1 MPKVVAIHS
10 YRGGTGKSSFTANI
24 ATAIAAQGKRVG
36 VVDIDLPSPGIHN
49 IFNLEVENLKNT
61 LNAYLWGSCS
71 IEQTAYDVTNNI
83 GLRGEGRV
91 FLVPSSTR
99 PDDIARVIKEG
110 YKVSL
115 LHDGFRK
122 LVKTLN
128 LDYLFID
135 THPGLSKDTF
145 LSIAISHFVILI
157 LRPDKQ
163 DYQGTAVTVDVARR
177 LKVRKMVLAVNKA
190 LTTISFKNLREKI
203 EQVYDLPVAGIF
215 PLSVDMAKL
224 ASEGVFI
231 LSNPDHPISEE
242 FKKVA
247 QQIMD

>member
-10 YRGGTGKSSFTANI
+10 YRGGTGKSSFTANL

-36 VVDIDLPSPGIHN
+36 IVDIDLPSPGIHN
-49 IFNLEVENLKNT
+49 ILNLEVENLKNT
-61 LNAYLWGSCS
+61 LNTYLWGNCP

-83 GLRGEGRV
+83 GLKGEGRV

-122 LVKTLN
+122 LVKTLK

-145 LSIAISHFVILI
+145 LSIAISHYVILI

-231 LSNPDHPISEE
+231 ISNPDHPITEE

>member
-10 YRGGTGKSSFTANI
+10 YRGGTGKSSFTANLV
-24 ATAIAAQGKRVG
+24 TAIASQGKRVG
-36 VVDIDLPSPGIHN
+36 IVDIDLPSPGIHN
-49 IFNLEVENLKNT
+49 LLNLEVENLNKT
-61 LNAYLWGSCS
+61 LNSYLWGVYP
-71 IEQTAYDVTNNI
+71 IEETAYEVTKNV
-83 GLRGEGRV
+83 GLKGEGKL
-91 FLVPSSTR
+91 FLVPSSIR
-99 PDDIARVIKEG
+99 PDDIARVLKEG

-122 LVKTLN
+122 LVKTLD

-190 LTTISFKNLREKI
+190 LSSMSFKNLQEKI
-203 EQVYDLPVAGIF
+203 EQVYDVPVAGVF
-215 PLSVDMAKL
+215 PLSVEMAKL

-231 LSNPDHPISEE
+231 ISNPDHAITKE
-242 FKKVA
+242 FQKVA
-247 QQIMD
+247 QQIID

>member
-10 YRGGTGKSSFTANI
+10 YRGGTGKSSFTANL

>member
-61 LNAYLWGSCS
+61 LNAYLWGNCS

-190 LTTISFKNLREKI
+190 LTTMSFKNLREKI

>member
-61 LNAYLWGSCS
+61 LNAYLWGNCS

>member
-231 LSNPDHPISEE
+231 ISNPDHPISEE
-242 FKKVA
+242 FRKVA

>member
-1 MPKVVAIHS
+1 MPKVIAIHS
-10 YRGGTGKSSFTANI
+10 YRGGTGKSSFTANL
-24 ATAIAAQGKRVG
+24 ATAIANQGKRVG

-49 IFNLEVENLKNT
+49 IFNFDVENLNHT
-61 LNAYLWGSCS
+61 LNTYLWGATG
-71 IEQTAYDVTNNI
+71 IEDTAYDVSNNVGI
-83 GLRGEGRV
+83 KGDGKI

-99 PDDIARVIKEG
+99 ADDIARILKEG

-122 LVKTLN
+122 LVKSLK

-190 LTTISFKNLREKI
+190 LTTMSFKKLRDKI

-231 LSNPDHPISEE
+231 ISNPNHPISEE
-242 FKKVA
+242 FQKVA
-247 QQIMD
+247 QQIME

>member
-10 YRGGTGKSSFTANI
+10 YRGGTGKSSFTANL
-24 ATAIAAQGKRVG
+24 ATAVAAKGKRVG

-49 IFNLEVENLKNT
+49 ILNLEVENLQKT
-61 LNAYLWGSCS
+61 LNTYLWGVNS
-71 IEQTAYDVTNNI
+71 IEETAYEVTKNV
-83 GLRGEGRV
+83 GLEGSGHL
-91 FLVPSSTR
+91 FLVPSSIR
-99 PDDIARVIKEG
+99 PDDIARVLKEG

-122 LVKTLN
+122 LVKSLK

-145 LSIAISHFVILI
+145 LSLAISHFVILI

-177 LKVRKMVLAVNKA
+177 LKVRKMALAVNKA
-190 LTTISFKNLREKI
+190 LTTMNFKKLQEKI
-203 EQVYDLPVAGIF
+203 EQVYDVPVAGVF
-215 PLSVDMAKL
+215 PLSLDVAKL

-231 LSNPDHPISEE
+231 LSNPDHAISQE
-242 FKKVA
+242 FQKVA

>member
-10 YRGGTGKSSFTANI
+10 YRGGTGKSSFTANL
-24 ATAIAAQGKRVG
+24 ATAIASQGKRVG
-36 VVDIDLPSPGIHN
+36 IVDIDLPSPGIHN
-49 IFNLEVENLKNT
+49 LLNLEVENLNKT
-61 LNAYLWGSCS
+61 LNSYLWGVYP
-71 IEQTAYDVTNNI
+71 IEETAYEVTKNL
-83 GLRGEGRV
+83 GLKGEGKL
-91 FLVPSSTR
+91 FLVPSSIR
-99 PDDIARVIKEG
+99 PDDIARVLKEG

-122 LVKTLN
+122 LVKTLD

-190 LTTISFKNLREKI
+190 LSSMSFKNLQEKI
-203 EQVYDLPVAGIF
+203 EQVYDVPVAGVF
-215 PLSVDMAKL
+215 PLSVEMAKL

-231 LSNPDHPISEE
+231 ISNPDHAITKE
-242 FKKVA
+242 FQKVA
-247 QQIMD
+247 QQIID

>member
-10 YRGGTGKSSFTANI
+10 YRGGTGKSSFTANL

-49 IFNLEVENLKNT
+49 ILNFEVENLSKT
-61 LNAYLWGSCS
+61 LNSYLWGVHS
-71 IEQTAYDVTNNI
+71 IEETAYEVTNNV
-83 GLRGEGRV
+83 GLKGDGKI
-91 FLVPSSTR
+91 FLVPSSIR
-99 PDDIARVIKEG
+99 PDDIARVLKEG

-122 LVKTLN
+122 LVKSLE

-190 LTTISFKNLREKI
+190 LTTMSFKNLREKI
-203 EQVYDLPVAGIF
+203 EQVYDVPVAGIF
-215 PLSVDMAKL
+215 PLSVDMVKL

-231 LSNPDHPISEE
+231 ISNPEHPITQE
-242 FKKVA
+242 FQKVA
-247 QQIMD
+247 EQIMS

>member
-1 MPKVVAIHS
+1 
-10 YRGGTGKSSFTANI
+10 
-24 ATAIAAQGKRVG
+24 
-36 VVDIDLPSPGIHN
+36 L
-49 IFNLEVENLKNT
+49 NT
-61 LNAYLWGSCS
+61 YLWGVNS
-71 IEQTAYDVTNNI
+71 IEETAYEVTKNV
-83 GLRGEGRV
+83 GLEGSGHL
-91 FLVPSSTR
+91 FLVPSSIR
-99 PDDIARVIKEG
+99 PDDVARVLKEG

-122 LVKTLN
+122 LVKSLK

-145 LSIAISHFVILI
+145 LSLAISHFVILI

-177 LKVRKMVLAVNKA
+177 LKVRKMALAVNKA
-190 LTTISFKNLREKI
+190 LTTMNFKKLQEKI
-203 EQVYDLPVAGIF
+203 EQVYDVPVAGVF
-215 PLSVDMAKL
+215 PLSLDVAKL

-231 LSNPDHPISEE
+231 LSNPDHAISQE
-242 FKKVA
+242 FQKVA

>member
-10 YRGGTGKSSFTANI
+10 YRGGTGKSSFTANL
-24 ATAIAAQGKRVG
+24 ATAVAAKGKRVG

-49 IFNLEVENLKNT
+49 ILNLEVENLQKT
-61 LNAYLWGSCS
+61 LNTYLWGVNS
-71 IEQTAYDVTNNI
+71 IEETAYEVTKNV
-83 GLRGEGRV
+83 GLEGSGHL
-91 FLVPSSTR
+91 FLVPSSIR
-99 PDDIARVIKEG
+99 PDDVARVLKEG

-122 LVKTLN
+122 LVKSLK

-145 LSIAISHFVILI
+145 LSLAISHFVILI

-177 LKVRKMVLAVNKA
+177 LKVRKMALAVNKA
-190 LTTISFKNLREKI
+190 LTTMNFKKLQEKI
-203 EQVYDLPVAGIF
+203 EQVYDVPVAGVF
-215 PLSVDMAKL
+215 PLSLDVAKL

-231 LSNPDHPISEE
+231 LSNPDHAISQE
-242 FKKVA
+242 FQKVA

>member
-1 MPKVVAIHS
+1 MPKVIAIHS
-10 YRGGTGKSSFTANI
+10 YRGGTGKSSFTANL
-24 ATAIAAQGKRVG
+24 ATAIATRGKRVG

-49 IFNLEVENLKNT
+49 IFNFEVENLKRT
-61 LNAYLWGSCS
+61 LNTYLWGTNA
-71 IEQTAYDVTNNI
+71 IEETAYDVTKNI
-83 GLRGEGRV
+83 GISGGGKV

-99 PDDIARVIKEG
+99 PDDIARILKEG

-122 LVKTLN
+122 LVKSLE

-145 LSIAISHFVILI
+145 LSLAIAHFVILI

-190 LTTISFKNLREKI
+190 LTTISFENLRQKI
-203 EQVYDLPVAGIF
+203 EQVYDLPVAGVF

-231 LSNPDHPISEE
+231 VSNPKHPITEE
-242 FKKVA
+242 FQKVA
-247 QQIMD
+247 QQIME

>member
-1 MPKVVAIHS
+1 MPKVIAIHS
-10 YRGGTGKSSFTANI
+10 YRGGTGKSSFTANL
-24 ATAIAAQGKRVG
+24 ATAIATKGKRVG

-49 IFNLEVENLKNT
+49 IFNFEVENLKRT
-61 LNAYLWGSCS
+61 LNTYLWGTNA
-71 IEQTAYDVTNNI
+71 IEECAYDVSKNI
-83 GLRGEGRV
+83 GIKGSGQV

-99 PDDIARVIKEG
+99 PDDIARILKEG

-122 LVKTLN
+122 LVKSLE

-145 LSIAISHFVILI
+145 LSLAIAHFVILI

-190 LTTISFKNLREKI
+190 LTTISFDNLRQKI
-203 EQVYDLPVAGIF
+203 EQVYDLPVAGVF

-231 LSNPDHPISEE
+231 ISNPKHPITEE
-242 FKKVA
+242 FQKVA
-247 QQIMD
+247 QQIID

>member
-1 MPKVVAIHS
+1 MPKVIAIHS
-10 YRGGTGKSSFTANI
+10 YRGGTGKSSFTANL
-24 ATAIAAQGKRVG
+24 ATAIANRGKRVG

-49 IFNLEVENLKNT
+49 IFNFEVENLKRT
-61 LNAYLWGSCS
+61 LNTYLWGEST
-71 IEQTAYDVTNNI
+71 IEEAAYEVTKNV
-83 GLRGEGRV
+83 GLGGGGKL

-99 PDDIARVIKEG
+99 PDDIARILKEG

-122 LVKTLN
+122 LVKTLE

-145 LSIAISHFVILI
+145 LSLAISHFVIFI

-163 DYQGTAVTVDVARR
+163 DYQGTAVVVDVARR

-190 LTTISFKNLREKI
+190 LTTTSFDHLRQKI
-203 EQVYDLPVAGIF
+203 EQVYDLPVAGVF

-231 LSNPDHPISEE
+231 ISNPKHPITEE
-242 FKKVA
+242 FEKVA
-247 QQIMD
+247 QQIME